1 MTIGATTGKEPDHI
15 ADEDLR
21 TPEQLRG
28 DMKRIA
34 DAALTNSERA
44 SVQGV
49 VTEME
54 VLKLRM
60 AELGEQI
67 QATFNLI
74 ITIQGQFQQFQQQRV
89 IELQSRGGGSTTP
102 EDTEDG
108 P

>member
-1 MTIGATTGKEPDHI
+1 MTIGATSGKEPDYI

-34 DAALTNSERA
+34 DAALTNSEKA

-49 VTEME
+49 VTEMD

-74 ITIQGQFQQFQQQRV
+74 LTLQGQFQQFQQQRV
-89 IELQSRGGGSTTP
+89 IELQGRGGGSTTP
-102 EDTEDG
+102 EDMEDG
-108 P
+108 S

>member
-1 MTIGATTGKEPDHI
+1 MTIGATSGKEPDHI

-34 DAALTNSERA
+34 DAALTNSEKA

-74 ITIQGQFQQFQQQRV
+74 LTLKGQFQQFQQQRV
-89 IELQSRGGGSTTP
+89 IELQGRGAGSTPP
-102 EDTEDG
+102 EDMEDAS
-108 P
+108 

>member
-1 MTIGATTGKEPDHI
+1 MTIGATSGKEPDHI

-34 DAALTNSERA
+34 DAALTNSEKA
-44 SVQGV
+44 SVQGIA
-49 VTEME
+49 TEME
-54 VLKLRM
+54 VLKMRM

-74 ITIQGQFQQFQQQRV
+74 LTLRGQFQQFQQQRV
-89 IELQSRGGGSTTP
+89 IELQGRGGGSTTP

>member
-1 MTIGATTGKEPDHI
+1 MTIGATSGKEPDHI

-102 EDTEDG
+102 EDMEDG
-108 P
+108 A